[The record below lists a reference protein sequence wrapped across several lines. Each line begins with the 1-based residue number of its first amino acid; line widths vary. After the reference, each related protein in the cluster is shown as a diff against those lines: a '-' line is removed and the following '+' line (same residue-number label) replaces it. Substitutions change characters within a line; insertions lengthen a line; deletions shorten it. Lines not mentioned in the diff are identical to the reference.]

1 MNCTVIPMYVCIMY
15 HLVMWLICVHTL
27 YRATHVQNED
37 GSVVLLSA
45 TNPRQRNAI
54 AKRLLTPSK
63 EGPMGGATKKVCVH
77 NVLNVR
83 VWWSSTDVQT
93 LIFSDKILHTKK
105 LQTELSC
112 YTQGYH
118 GLWAC
123 NGIPAERKML
133 IFYTGLPV
141 TCVKVLT

>member
-1 MNCTVIPMYVCIMY
+1 M
-15 HLVMWLICVHTL
+15 HTL

-63 EGPMGGATKKVCVH
+63 EGPMGGATKKVYVH

-83 VWWSSTDVQT
+83 VWWSSCVENRCSNLSIFGQKFAYYY
-93 LIFSDKILHTKK
+93 LIKSLRLSFRATHMATMVCEHAMVCLLNSILDC
-105 LQTELSC
+105 LS
-112 YTQGYH
+112 
-118 GLWAC
+118 
-123 NGIPAERKML
+123 R
-133 IFYTGLPV
+133 V
-141 TCVKVLT
+141 